1 MPPHRL
7 AYRPTVMGRRG
18 VVTSA
23 HPLASMAGIEI
34 LLAGGNAVDAAVA
47 VGSTLNVVEPFMSS
61 AGGIGL
67 MLISRGGERHVLDF
81 IGRAPRAADAAG
93 CTEDDLAGG
102 PKSCATPGNLGGW
115 LAALE
120 RFGTMDRARVLAPA
134 IGHAERGVPLTFKNV
149 EFFEAARATLGR
161 SREAE
166 RLYLGNGGPRAG
178 GVVTYK
184 ELAATFRQVA
194 EGGAEVFYRGPIAK
208 AIARAVREAG
218 GWLGEEDLA
227 EFKPEWRE
235 PATIAYRGQQ
245 VYSMPPPFSA
255 FQMLETLNI
264 LEGYDLR
271 AWGHNSVDYL
281 HHLIEAVKLGS
292 ADRLA
297 YAYSGQVP
305 IAGLLSKK
313 YADSQRARIDAKRAA
328 VSEGERHTRER
339 LPNQITEGRPST
351 REGYAPSDF
360 PATREGY
367 APSDFPATR
376 EGYAPSDSPATREGY
391 APSDSPAKFAD
402 EHTTHFACADAAGT
416 VVSVTQT
423 LGVPFG
429 SGFAIPGTG
438 LVLNN
443 ILKWMDLDPA
453 SPNVVRAGRKAG
465 TMMSPTQVFRDGAF
479 ALSIG
484 TPGSY
489 GILQTTA
496 QMLLNVLEFGM
507 NVQEAIEAP
516 RVRVYRDR
524 LVDAEARITPEVRA
538 GLAARGHQVNE
549 IGDWSWIV
557 GGGQGLMRDA
567 ASGALM
573 AGADPRRD
581 GYALAV

>member
-18 VVTSA
+18 VVASA
-23 HPLASMAGIEI
+23 HPLASMAGIEM

-47 VGSTLNVVEPFMSS
+47 VASTLNVVEPFMSG

-67 MLISRGGERHVLDF
+67 MLVSRGSERHVLDF
-81 IGRAPRAADAAG
+81 VGRAPKAAAAAR
-93 CTEDDLAGG
+93 CTDDELVGG

-120 RFGTMDRARVLAPA
+120 HFGTMDRARVLAPA

-149 EFFEAARATLGR
+149 EFFAQARQTLAR

-166 RLYLGNGGPRAG
+166 RLYLGNGSLRPGA
-178 GVVTYK
+178 VVTYK
-184 ELAATFRQVA
+184 DLAATFRHVA
-194 EGGAEVFYRGPIAK
+194 DGGADAFYRGPIARSIVK
-208 AIARAVREAG
+208 AVGEAG
-218 GWLGEEDLA
+218 GWLTEEDLA
-227 EFKPEWRE
+227 EFRPEWRE
-235 PATIAYRGQQ
+235 PTTITYRGAR

-264 LEGYDLR
+264 LEGHDLR
-271 AWGHNSVDYL
+271 GWGHNSVEYL

-297 YAYSGQVP
+297 YAYADAVP
-305 IAGLLSKK
+305 VAGLLSKR
-313 YADSQRARIDAKRAA
+313 YAESQRARIDSKRAA
-328 VSEGERHTRER
+328 VSEGERHNPQK
-339 LPNQITEGRPST
+339 LPHQIAEGH
-351 REGYAPSDF
+351 
-360 PATREGY
+360 PAT
-367 APSDFPATR
+367 
-376 EGYAPSDSPATREGY
+376 
-391 APSDSPAKFAD
+391 FAD
-402 EHTTHFACADAAGT
+402 EQTTHFACADASGM

-429 SGFAIPGTG
+429 SGFAVPGTG
-438 LVLNN
+438 VVLNN
-443 ILKWMDLDPA
+443 ILKWMDRDDA
-453 SPNVVRAGRKAG
+453 SPNVVRPGRKAG

-479 ALSIG
+479 VLSIG

-496 QMLLNVLEFGM
+496 QMLLNVLDFEM

-524 LVDAEARITPEVRA
+524 LVDAEARIGSDVRD
-538 GLAARGHQVNE
+538 GLAQRGHDVNA
-549 IGDWSWIV
+549 IADWSWIV
-557 GGGQGLMRDA
+557 GGGQGIMRDPE
-567 ASGALM
+567 SGALM

-581 GYALAV
+581 GYALAI

>member
-1 MPPHRL
+1 
-7 AYRPTVMGRRG
+7 
-18 VVTSA
+18 
-23 HPLASMAGIEI
+23 
-34 LLAGGNAVDAAVA
+34 
-47 VGSTLNVVEPFMSS
+47 
-61 AGGIGL
+61 
-67 MLISRGGERHVLDF
+67 
-81 IGRAPRAADAAG
+81 
-93 CTEDDLAGG
+93 
-102 PKSCATPGNLGGW
+102 
-115 LAALE
+115 
-120 RFGTMDRARVLAPA
+120 
-134 IGHAERGVPLTFKNV
+134 
-149 EFFEAARATLGR
+149 
-161 SREAE
+161 
-166 RLYLGNGGPRAG
+166 
-178 GVVTYK
+178 
-184 ELAATFRQVA
+184 
-194 EGGAEVFYRGPIAK
+194 
-208 AIARAVREAG
+208 
-218 GWLGEEDLA
+218 
-227 EFKPEWRE
+227 
-235 PATIAYRGQQ
+235 
-245 VYSMPPPFSA
+245 MPPPFSA

-281 HHLIEAVKLGS
+281 HLMLAAVKLGS
-292 ADRLA
+292 AERLA

-328 VSEGERHTRER
+328 VSEGERHSREK
-339 LPNQITEGRPST
+339 LTGQISSGH
-351 REGYAPSDF
+351 
-360 PATREGY
+360 PARF
-367 APSDFPATR
+367 D
-376 EGYAPSDSPATREGY
+376 
-391 APSDSPAKFAD
+391 D
-402 EHTTHFACADAAGT
+402 EQTTHFACADANGM

-443 ILKWMDLDPA
+443 ILKWMDRDPA

-465 TMMSPTQVFRDGAF
+465 TMMSPTQVFDDGNF
-479 ALSIG
+479 FLSIG

-573 AGADPRRD
+573 AGGDPRRD